1 MRRMFRFVLVCA
13 LLVPIGVF
21 RTLAQAS
28 AQGSPQVSVEDV
40 DLGDGALGRYRAPA
54 GGVSPIAFLAIHRTN
69 DFRNH
74 QSAVELSNR
83 GFGTLGIRTRF
94 GGNEADVNFEL
105 IALDIRNGIR
115 YLKNVKKHTRVILVG
130 RSGGGPSTSY
140 YQAVAENGVSYCKG
154 PNKITECPFSGS
166 EFTPADRADGIVY
179 TDAHPGVSVNQLRSL
194 NGAVVSQGQPNAG
207 TIDRVLDPF
216 GLTHGYNANGNSVYS
231 AEFVD
236 AYARAQSRRMN
247 ELIQEALRIK
257 RSLAPGADA
266 PFVITHSSA
275 RLVELSND
283 VQCCT
288 LTPTRLLLDLS
299 GTLSPPQIVRSVRV
313 PSPGIKDADAT
324 GSETLTITSF
334 LTANAIRS
342 RHSLDDIDW
351 CSSNNSTVCSVRSI
365 SVPTLVLAHQGHY
378 FIRDSE
384 EIYENAKSADKE
396 FIVVEGATHAGG
408 NCTACATLHGTG
420 PYVNV
425 LRNTWNYVAT
435 WARARF

>member
-1 MRRMFRFVLVCA
+1 MGRIFRVVLVCA
-13 LLVPIGVF
+13 LLMPFGVSRPF
-21 RTLAQAS
+21 AQV
-28 AQGSPQVSVEDV
+28 SPQVSIEDV

-54 GGVSPIAFLAIHRTN
+54 GGASPIAFLAIHRTN

-74 QSAVELSNR
+74 QSAVELANR

-94 GGNEADVNFEL
+94 GSEADVNFEL

-115 YLKNVKKHTRVILVG
+115 YLKTVKKHTRVILVG

-140 YQAVAENGVSYCKG
+140 YQALAENGVAYCKG
-154 PNKITECPFSGS
+154 PNKITECPFTGA

-194 NGAVVSQGQPNAG
+194 NGSVVVQGPASG
-207 TIDRVLDPF
+207 PAIDPALDPF
-216 GLTHGYNANGNSVYS
+216 DPNNGYNASGNSVYS
-231 AEFVD
+231 AAFVD

-247 ELIQEALRIK
+247 DLIREAQQIK
-257 RSLAPGADA
+257 QNLPPGSKDA
-266 PFVITHSSA
+266 PFIIKRSSA
-275 RLVELSND
+275 RLVELSTD

-288 LTPTRLLLDLS
+288 LKPTRLLLDAT
-299 GTLSPPQIVRSVRV
+299 GTLSPPQIIRSVRV
-313 PSPGIKDADAT
+313 PSPGIRDDDAT
-324 GSETLTITSF
+324 GSETLTLTSF
-334 LTANAIRS
+334 LSANAIRS

-351 CSSNNSTVCSVRSI
+351 CSSNNSTVCAVRSI

-378 FIRDSE
+378 FIRDGE
-384 EIYENAKSADKE
+384 EIYEAAKSADKE

-408 NCTACATLHGTG
+408 NCTACATYHHTG

-425 LRNTWNYVAT
+425 LRNTRNYVAT
-435 WARARF
+435 WAKARF